1 MPVEPAQPL
10 ALPTDEPT
18 SPRPLWRRAL
28 PFVLTVVLLGVV
40 LGRIDFHAFLRC
52 LSAINAPR
60 YLLFISLFL
69 VTLLTVDT
77 FATVVVY
84 RRTIAPV
91 RFRDFWVLRG
101 ASYLPSI
108 LNHHVGQAFI
118 TYFLSRNYGVPL
130 FRVAGA
136 TMLVYLSWIAWI
148 VGAGVLALAL
158 NHQPLAW
165 VVIVLAAGLAYLA
178 LITWKPARLA
188 RMRFF
193 SPLFEAG
200 LSGHLIALAAR
211 LPHFLLVFAGT
222 WASFVAFDIDIPFAV
237 AVAYV
242 PLLMVAVSLPIT
254 PQGFGTRDML
264 AVVFFERFAP
274 GARHEDR
281 LAALAAATTSWGVT
295 ITLIDALLGVILLR
309 AAFPRAPGKPAAP

>member
-1 MPVEPAQPL
+1 MPSEPL
-10 ALPTDEPT
+10 ALPPDMPAP
-18 SPRPLWRRAL
+18 PRPWWRRAL
-28 PFVLTVVLLGVV
+28 PFVVTVALLGVV

-52 LSAINAPR
+52 LAAINAPR
-60 YLLFISLFL
+60 YLLSIALFL
-69 VTLLTVDT
+69 FALLTVDT

-91 RFRDFWVLRG
+91 RFRDFWLLRG

-130 FRVAGA
+130 SRVAGA

-158 NHQPLAW
+158 NGQPLAW
-165 VVIVLAAGLAYLA
+165 AAAILVVGIAYLA

-188 RMRFF
+188 KMRFM

-200 LSGHLIALAAR
+200 LSGHLVALAAR

-222 WASFVAFDIDIPFAV
+222 WASFLAFDIDIPLRV

-254 PQGFGTRDML
+254 PQGFGTRDVL

-295 ITLIDALLGVILLR
+295 ITLIDALLGLLLIR
-309 AAFPRAPGKPAAP
+309 WAFPGTPAKAIAP

>member
-1 MPVEPAQPL
+1 MSEPL
-10 ALPTDEPT
+10 ALPTDEPAP
-18 SPRPLWRRAL
+18 PRPWWRRAL
-28 PFVLTVVLLGVV
+28 PFVLTLALLGIV
-40 LGRIDFHAFLRC
+40 LGRIDFRAFLRC
-52 LSAINAPR
+52 LSAVNAPA
-60 YLLFISLFL
+60 YLGAITLFL
-69 VTLLTVDT
+69 LALLTVDT

-118 TYFLSRNYGVPL
+118 TYFLARTHNVPL

-158 NHQPLAW
+158 NQQPLAW
-165 VVIVLAAGLAYLA
+165 AIAVLAAGLAYLA
-178 LITWKPARLA
+178 LITVKPARLA
-188 RMRFF
+188 STRFF

-200 LSGHLIALAAR
+200 LSGHLVALAAR

-222 WASFVAFDIDIPFAV
+222 WGSFLAFDIDIPFRA

-242 PLLMVAVSLPIT
+242 PILMVVVSLPIT
-254 PQGFGTRDML
+254 PQGFGTRDMA
-264 AVVFFERFAP
+264 AVLFFERFAP

-309 AAFPRAPGKPAAP
+309 WAFPDARKKPAAP

>member
-1 MPVEPAQPL
+1 MPPEPL
-10 ALPTDEPT
+10 ARPTEAP
-18 SPRPLWRRAL
+18 SPPRAFWRRVL
-28 PFVLTVVLLGVV
+28 PFVVTAALLALV
-40 LGRIDFHAFLRC
+40 LGRIDFQAFLRC
-52 LSAINAPR
+52 LAAINAPR
-60 YLLFISLFL
+60 YLLLIALFL
-69 VTLLTVDT
+69 VALLTVDT

-148 VGAGVLALAL
+148 VGAGALALAL
-158 NHQPLAW
+158 NGQPLAW
-165 VVIVLAAGLAYLA
+165 AAAILVAGIAYLA
-178 LITWKPARLA
+178 LITVKPARLA
-188 RMRFF
+188 KTRFLG
-193 SPLFEAG
+193 PLFEAG
-200 LSGHLIALAAR
+200 LSGHLVALAAR
-211 LPHFLLVFAGT
+211 LPHFLLVFGGT
-222 WASFVAFDIDIPFAV
+222 WASFLAFDIDIPFRA

-254 PQGFGTRDML
+254 PQGFGTRDVL
-264 AVVFFERFAP
+264 AVLFFERFAP

-295 ITLIDALLGVILLR
+295 ITLIDALLGLVLLR
-309 AAFPRAPGKPAAP
+309 WAFPREPAKSADA